1 MAFDGLSLKMTTTKK
16 EEAKNPDNTKKKR
29 PSFVVAEPPKKG
41 DMTPTKL
48 LQTNTILTPKD
59 CT

>member
-1 MAFDGLSLKMTTTKK
+1 MSKRPLAFDGLSLKMTTKKK

-41 DMTPTKL
+41 DAHQPPTV
-48 LQTNTILTPKD
+48 QSD
-59 CT
+59 